1 MNIKPL
7 KTKKDYNLAMSRVEK
22 IFDSRPGT
30 PEGDELEIP
39 GILIEK
45 YELLHYP
52 IDFPDPIEAI
62 KFRME
67 QLGFNQTDL
76 VNVIGFK
83 SRVSEIMS
91 KKRKLSLDMIRKLN
105 SSLNIPTE
113 VLIKE
118 Y

>member
-1 MNIKPL
+1 MQNQVLPKGMNWKFL
-7 KTKKDYNLAMSRVEK
+7 
-22 IFDSRPGT
+22 
-30 PEGDELEIP
+30 

-45 YELLHYP
+45 YESAHFR

-67 QLGFNQTDL
+67 RFGFNQTDL

-83 SRVSEIMS
+83 SRVSEIIS